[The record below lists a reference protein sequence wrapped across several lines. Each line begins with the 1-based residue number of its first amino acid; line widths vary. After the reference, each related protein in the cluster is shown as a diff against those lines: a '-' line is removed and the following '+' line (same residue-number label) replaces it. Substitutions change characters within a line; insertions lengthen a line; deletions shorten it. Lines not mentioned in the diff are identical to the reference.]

1 MICAPG
7 TTSESARVRQTH
19 RSASGTLHIM
29 PDREANLRR
38 ARGHVAEAEK
48 RLAAQRDVV
57 TRLIEDG
64 HSGRMIEAAQ
74 AVLHT
79 FEKTVDTMRQHL
91 ALEESE
97 NAERGPPRN

>member
-1 MICAPG
+1 
-7 TTSESARVRQTH
+7 
-19 RSASGTLHIM
+19 M

-48 RLAAQRDVV
+48 RLAGQRKIV

-64 HSGRMIEAAQ
+64 HSDRIVDAAQ

-79 FEKTVDTMRQHL
+79 FEKTLDTMRRHL

-97 NAERGPPRN
+97 NAERGPPRK